1 MIPFFGEYFY
11 HALVVTRP
19 NRPDC
24 FSKLWPKVSPV
35 KIYIAIYS
43 EYNCTHCTCIKL
55 YKLPLDQK
63 TGLQKNRYKTPM
75 KSLPPFFFP
84 SQTSSVS
91 KERVNQVLV
100 RKIFDVESEFQCTDL
115 STRTVVYN
123 PSKFTT
129 SHSKK
134 KIYPGTLS
142 RSQSL

>member
-1 MIPFFGEYFY
+1 MAQSFTCENLHSYLFWL
-11 HALVVTRP
+11 H
-19 NRPDC
+19 
-24 FSKLWPKVSPV
+24 
-35 KIYIAIYS
+35 
-43 EYNCTHCTCIKL
+43 THCTCIKL

-75 KSLPPFFFP
+75 KSPPPPFFP

-100 RKIFDVESEFQCTDL
+100 REIFDVESEFQCTDL
-115 STRTVVYN
+115 STRAVVYN

-134 KIYPGTLS
+134 NISWNIK
-142 RSQSL
+142 SQPKFVNDLRIRMSDRWNAWMCIIM